1 MENDDN
7 NQEKE
12 YKVPP
17 KFKPILI
24 DLIKEILINQPEDII
39 SFCAEHFKI
48 KQEENQINL
57 NRVTTYPILST
68 NIKNGNSNNKLCA
81 FQKKFVS
88 QKSNVKK
95 ELVEENNKLQ
105 NQNDNGFL
113 LKDNN
118 RDLFKENSEEFY
130 IFDCINFDE
139 KEKVLSELKLADKSH
154 PLKLQAEKYY
164 NNNFIPYK
172 KHNDLLI
179 LAQKLIFSF
188 YENKGTNKEKEF
200 INLEKNFNKQIS
212 ELKNEFLLKEMGN
225 MEMVDVLNIFKKQ
238 NYYIKMLKCYMI
250 RINLLKQN
258 KFENNE
264 IIDEM
269 CYFIFLQEF
278 KSISKYKNVLDKQ
291 EEQKKNAFFNNY
303 FNINIKLLIPEI
315 FSFVHSIK
323 FLDEDSITCN
333 FSDFSIRK
341 RDLCLNYFQQIILQ
355 NNKTKEYSNIL
366 TELQMK
372 MYISTPEQV
381 IKALDAAEMKSEN
394 KEDEIEP
401 IEEKIKKNNPNLSL
415 FINKLTNTPYDSL
428 DNNINEFMGL
438 KNIEREIVLKLLKL
452 SSDFSDIYNKFNNI
466 KINQKES
473 EFCST
478 MKKVYFNLVNIKEL
492 NFMYNYI
499 FKNEIFT
506 IPDKVKNFIEEIKK
520 INNKNFQEEKLIK
533 EYQSYNFLCQIG
545 LYLYL
550 LLIKESKPFLESFI
564 NKLNFV
570 KLKYESIM
578 HRTHIETLLINFTH
592 QSDEANVFKL
602 KYLKWKEDLPKNLV
616 NILEKESFEEKEKM
630 ISNINNDVQQKIIF
644 NIFVIESLINKDK
657 NMKNFVDKLRTK
669 FPLIDEIK
677 KENKESIDNL

>member
-1 MENDDN
+1 MENEDN
-7 NQEKE
+7 IQEKE

-24 DLIKEILINQPEDII
+24 DLIKEILINKPEDII

-48 KQEENQINL
+48 KQEENQLNL
-57 NRVTTYPILST
+57 NRVTTYPVLST

-81 FQKKFVS
+81 FKKKFVS
-88 QKSNVKK
+88 QKSNVNK
-95 ELVEENNKLQ
+95 ELIKENIESQ

-113 LKDNN
+113 NKDNN
-118 RDLFKENSEEFY
+118 IDLQKENAEEFY

-291 EEQKKNAFFNNY
+291 EEQKKNVFFNNY

-315 FSFVHSIK
+315 ISFVHSIK

-506 IPDKVKNFIEEIKK
+506 IPDKVKNFIDEIKK
-520 INNKNFQEEKLIK
+520 LNNKNFQEEKLIK

-550 LLIKESKPFLESFI
+550 LLIKESKPFLESFL

-578 HRTHIETLLINFTH
+578 HRTHIETLLINFTDE
-592 QSDEANVFKL
+592 SDEANVFKA
-602 KYLKWKEDLPKNLV
+602 KYFKWKEDLPKNMV
-616 NILEKESFEEKEKM
+616 NIFEKESFEEKEKM
-630 ISNINNDVQQKIIF
+630 ISNINDDVQQKMIF

-657 NMKNFVDKLRTK
+657 NIKNFVNKLRTK

-677 KENKESIDNL
+677 KENK